1 MNELIEGE
9 PLRCQVV
16 FFFKFPVFPLGE
28 GKITNCN
35 VGRVGWL
42 SFACMYCIKL
52 TPIMYMLTSMEA
64 GNVTT
69 AVQLMTIL
77 HLIPTRGTAKHVN
90 MICVR
95 CVPDTVMSV
104 SLKTT

>member
-1 MNELIEGE
+1 
-9 PLRCQVV
+9 
-16 FFFKFPVFPLGE
+16 
-28 GKITNCN
+28 
-35 VGRVGWL
+35 
-42 SFACMYCIKL
+42 
-52 TPIMYMLTSMEA
+52 MLTSMEA

>member
-1 MNELIEGE
+1 MCVLIAICHWS
-9 PLRCQVV
+9 PHC
-16 FFFKFPVFPLGE
+16 
-28 GKITNCN
+28 TD
-35 VGRVGWL
+35 
-42 SFACMYCIKL
+42 MYCIKL

-77 HLIPTRGTAKHVN
+77 HLIPTRGTARHVN